1 MAVTLAGEGW
11 KLATQ
16 AWVDPVSQYR
26 FLSWETALAEPGK
39 QPTAWRTLKYLEGMD
54 GHESVFPEKL
64 YGAAHEGRDFHART
78 RINVIKPTRFSFTRG
93 NAACRLF
100 LDGKELIRA
109 GASPSDAAVV
119 TLEPGEHRFEIVRP
133 ASAAVLPAGTYE
145 GIFLHCTFPEGC
157 VAGDWVQMKN
167 DE

>member
-1 MAVTLAGEGW
+1 M
-11 KLATQ
+11 
-16 AWVDPVSQYR
+16 DPVTQYR

-39 QPTAWRTLKYLEGMD
+39 QPTTWRKLKHLEGMD

-64 YGAAHEGRDFHART
+64 YGEAQKGRDFHMRT
-78 RINVIKPTRFSFTRG
+78 RINVINPTRFSFTRG
-93 NAACRLF
+93 NAACSLT

-109 GASPSDAAVV
+109 GASLSEVAVV

-157 VAGDWVQMKN
+157 VAGDWVQVS